1 MFVVILT
8 EGNDFLSLSRV
19 CVFLVVVVRLRH
31 FISLGEHETVREIN
45 QFDSS
50 FVLIRGEVLRV
61 KEEEEEVIILKKK
74 KSE

>member
-1 MFVVILT
+1 
-8 EGNDFLSLSRV
+8 
-19 CVFLVVVVRLRH
+19 VFLVVVVRLRFVH
-31 FISLGEHETVREIN
+31 LSRITHETVREIN

-61 KEEEEEVIILKKK
+61 KEEEVIISKKK

>member
-1 MFVVILT
+1 M
-8 EGNDFLSLSRV
+8 
-19 CVFLVVVVRLRH
+19 FLVVVVRLRFVH
-31 FISLGEHETVREIN
+31 LSRITHETVREIN

-61 KEEEEEVIILKKK
+61 KEEEEVIILKKK

>member
-1 MFVVILT
+1 MH
-8 EGNDFLSLSRV
+8 LSR
-19 CVFLVVVVRLRH
+19 
-31 FISLGEHETVREIN
+31 ITHETVREIN

-61 KEEEEEVIILKKK
+61 KEEEEEEVIILKKK

>member
-1 MFVVILT
+1 MCVLNSITFAS
-8 EGNDFLSLSRV
+8 FHLSRIT
-19 CVFLVVVVRLRH
+19 R
-31 FISLGEHETVREIN
+31 ETVREIN

>member
-1 MFVVILT
+1 M
-8 EGNDFLSLSRV
+8 
-19 CVFLVVVVRLRH
+19 FLVVVLRLRFVH
-31 FISLGEHETVREIN
+31 LSRITRETVREIN

-61 KEEEEEVIILKKK
+61 KEEEEVIILKKK

>member
-1 MFVVILT
+1 M
-8 EGNDFLSLSRV
+8 
-19 CVFLVVVVRLRH
+19 FLVVVVRLRFVH
-31 FISLGEHETVREIN
+31 LSRITHETVREIN

-61 KEEEEEVIILKKK
+61 KEEEEEEVIILKKK

>member
-1 MFVVILT
+1 VKR
-8 EGNDFLSLSRV
+8 LSLSLVRV
-19 CVFLVVVVRLRH
+19 LKSSTFASFLV
-31 FISLGEHETVREIN
+31 SLGERETVRREIN

>member
-1 MFVVILT
+1 M
-8 EGNDFLSLSRV
+8 
-19 CVFLVVVVRLRH
+19 CVYLVVVVRLRH
-31 FISLGEHETVREIN
+31 FNSLGEHETVREIN

-61 KEEEEEVIILKKK
+61 KEEEEEEVIILKKK